1 MRWFLTP
8 KTYNRRLNSAGHK
21 FSATNAAAGDEKMPE
36 RAAALHTVT
45 NRSEFSSG
53 VRAQLPMLLAVFP
66 FGLIFGAVARDAG
79 LPPLAALATSSVI
92 FAGSAQFV
100 AVSLY
105 RDLTPAAVMV
115 LTTFVVNLRHAL
127 YSASLAQQLRHLRP
141 RWKWLLAYLLTDE
154 AYAVVITHY
163 NATER
168 QPQYHAHRHWY
179 FFGTAITLWCSWQLS
194 TALGIL
200 AGGQIPAGLLLDFVV
215 PLTFIAL
222 LVPAL
227 TDRAGV
233 AAALVA
239 GGVAAAGAG
248 WPYKLGLFAAAL
260 AGIAAGVLLEFLHT
274 RSVRAKA
281 DAGLHD

>member
-1 MRWFLTP
+1 MNTV
-8 KTYNRRLNSAGHK
+8 GHTD
-21 FSATNAAAGDEKMPE
+21 SATNAAAGDEQPE
-36 RAAALHTVT
+36 HTPALQAVT
-45 NRSEFSSG
+45 KRSEFSSG

-115 LTTFVVNLRHAL
+115 LTTLVVNLRHAL

-163 NATER
+163 NSTAR
-168 QPQYHAHRHWY
+168 QPQYYALRHWY

-227 TDRAGV
+227 ADRAGG

-239 GGVAAAGAG
+239 GGVAAAGAAL
-248 WPYKLGLFAAAL
+248 PYKLGLFAAAL
-260 AGIAAGVLLEFLHT
+260 AGIAAGVLVENLQARAV
-274 RSVRAKA
+274 RSRA
-281 DAGLHD
+281 DVVPHD

>member
-1 MRWFLTP
+1 M
-8 KTYNRRLNSAGHK
+8 NSADHNE
-21 FSATNAAAGDEKMPE
+21 SATHAAAGDEQLEHTP
-36 RAAALHTVT
+36 ALQAVT

-53 VRAQLPMLLAVFP
+53 IRAQLPMLLAVFP

-163 NATER
+163 NATAR
-168 QPQYHAHRHWY
+168 QPQYYAHRHWY
-179 FFGTAITLWCSWQLS
+179 FFGTALTLWCSWQLS

-200 AGGQIPAGLLLDFVV
+200 VGGQIPAGLLLDFVV

-227 TDRAGV
+227 ADRAAV

-239 GGVAAAGAG
+239 GGVAAVGVS

-260 AGIAAGVLLEFLHT
+260 AGIAAGVLFEHWHA
-274 RSVRAKA
+274 RAGSSSA
-281 DAGLHD
+281 EAGLHD

>member
-1 MRWFLTP
+1 M
-8 KTYNRRLNSAGHK
+8 NSADDRK
-21 FSATNAAAGDEKMPE
+21 NAPNAAAGDEKQFE
-36 RAAALHTVT
+36 READFHTVT

-66 FGLIFGAVARDAG
+66 FGLIFGAVARDVG

-105 RDLTPAAVMV
+105 RDLTPGAVMV

-163 NATER
+163 NATAR
-168 QPQYHAHRHWY
+168 QPQYYAHRHWY

-200 AGGQIPAGLLLDFVV
+200 AGAQIPAGLLLDFVV

-227 TDRAGV
+227 ADRAGV

-239 GGVAAAGAG
+239 GGVAAVATG

-260 AGIAAGVLLEFLHT
+260 TGIAAGVLVENLQARAV
-274 RSVRAKA
+274 RSKA
-281 DAGLHD
+281 HAVLHD